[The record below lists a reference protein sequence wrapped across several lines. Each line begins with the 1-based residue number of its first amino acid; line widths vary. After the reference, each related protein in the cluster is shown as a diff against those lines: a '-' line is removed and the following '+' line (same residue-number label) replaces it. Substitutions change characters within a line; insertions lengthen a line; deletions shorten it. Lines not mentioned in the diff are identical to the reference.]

1 MRNVTFAT
9 TQMAC
14 TADVDEN
21 IGRAE
26 ALIRKAKERDAD
38 VVLIQELFSDLYFC
52 QVIDR
57 DYLLT
62 AKPEKGHPMLER
74 MSKLA
79 RELEM
84 VIMVTFFEQAGE
96 ARFNAGIVF
105 DADGTNLGKY
115 RKSHIPDDP
124 GYYEKFYFAPGDT
137 GFKVFDTRFGRFGLG
152 ICWDQWFPE
161 CARSMA
167 IQGAEAL
174 FYPTAIGTFAVPPE
188 QIDDE
193 PLYIKHWQNVM
204 LGHAAANVIPVVAAN
219 RIGVEKLGTT
229 AMRFHGSSFICDQ
242 TGTIV
247 EELDAETEGV
257 AVHTFDLDSIADER
271 RTFPF
276 YRDRRPELY
285 GRLMTLDGKV

>member
-84 VIMVTFFEQAGE
+84 VIMVTFFEQAFTE
-96 ARFNAGIVF
+96 
-105 DADGTNLGKY
+105 LG
-115 RKSHIPDDP
+115 
-124 GYYEKFYFAPGDT
+124 G
-137 GFKVFDTRFGRFGLG
+137 
-152 ICWDQWFPE
+152 
-161 CARSMA
+161 
-167 IQGAEAL
+167 
-174 FYPTAIGTFAVPPE
+174 
-188 QIDDE
+188 
-193 PLYIKHWQNVM
+193 
-204 LGHAAANVIPVVAAN
+204 VV
-219 RIGVEKLGTT
+219 
-229 AMRFHGSSFICDQ
+229 
-242 TGTIV
+242 
-247 EELDAETEGV
+247 
-257 AVHTFDLDSIADER
+257 
-271 RTFPF
+271 
-276 YRDRRPELY
+276 Y
-285 GRLMTLDGKV
+285 

>member
-1 MRNVTFAT
+1 MRNVTFAA

-14 TADVDEN
+14 TADVEEN
-21 IGRAE
+21 VSKAE
-26 ALIRKAKERDAD
+26 SLIRRAKAMGAD
-38 VVLIQELFSDLYFC
+38 VVLIQELFSYLYFC
-52 QVIDR
+52 QIVDR
-57 DYLLT
+57 SYLT
-62 AKPEKGHPMLER
+62 MAQPEEGHPMLER
-74 MSKLA
+74 MSSLA
-79 RELEM
+79 KELEM
-84 VIMVTFFEQAGE
+84 VVIVTFFEQAGE
-96 ARFNAGIVF
+96 TRFNAGIVF
-105 DADGTNLGKY
+105 DADGANLGKY

-124 GYYEKFYFAPGDT
+124 GYYEKFYFSPGDT

-188 QIDDE
+188 KVDGE
-193 PLYIKHWQNVM
+193 PFDNRHWQNVM
-204 LGHAAANVIPVVAAN
+204 LGHAAANVVPVVASN
-219 RIGVEKLGTT
+219 RIGTELLGTT
-229 AMRFHGSSFICDQ
+229 AMKFYGSSFICDQ

-247 EELDAETEGV
+247 EEMDTETEGV
-257 AVHTFDLDSIADER
+257 AVHTFDLDAIAYVR